1 MNDYKEY
8 NDYELIYLIREGNE
22 EANDILYKKYRPV
35 IELKAKKYYRSAK
48 NKGLD
53 YNDLVQ
59 EGMIGL
65 SEALRDFNNYKDVK
79 LSTFASLCIERQ
91 ISTAIT
97 KAGRKKHMVL
107 NESISYDFVS
117 DDNHKPL
124 LEYLIEE
131 KEGNPLEYFVD
142 KEGKK
147 ETFEKIRNELT
158 DFEYQVLELKINNFN
173 YNEIAVILDKA
184 PKSIDNALQR
194 IKRKARKILNK
205 NNWLI

>member
-1 MNDYKEY
+1 MNNYKEY

-22 EANDILYKKYRPV
+22 EANNILYKKYKPV
-35 IELKAKKYYRSAK
+35 IELKARKYYRSAL

-91 ISTAIT
+91 ISTAVT
-97 KAGRKKHMVL
+97 KASRKKHMVL
-107 NESISYDFVS
+107 NESISYDFIN
-117 DDNHKPL
+117 DDDDKPL
-124 LEYLIEE
+124 IDYLAEE

-142 KEGKK
+142 REEWN

-173 YNEIAVILDKA
+173 YNEIATILDKT

-194 IKRKARKILNK
+194 IKRKAKSILDK
-205 NNWLI
+205 KD

>member
-1 MNDYKEY
+1 MNNYKEY

-22 EANDILYKKYRPV
+22 EANNILYKKYKPV
-35 IELKAKKYYRSAK
+35 IELKARKYYRSAL

-65 SEALRDFNNYKDVK
+65 SEALRDFNNHKDVK

-91 ISTAIT
+91 ISTAVT
-97 KAGRKKHMVL
+97 KASRKKHMVL
-107 NESISYDFVS
+107 NESISYDFIN
-117 DDNHKPL
+117 DDDDKPL
-124 LEYLIEE
+124 IDYLAEE

-142 KEGKK
+142 REEWN

-173 YNEIAVILDKA
+173 YNEIATILDKT

-194 IKRKARKILNK
+194 IKRKTKVILDK
-205 NNWLI
+205 KD